1 MDSSSQ
7 TVNVYQRVPQ
17 ARWMVDTGKSYRK
30 IWMIVNINLHWDH
43 VGKMWK
49 NHAIFTTHD
58 WERFIPRI
66 KLVKLGMVYGMVY
79 DCLVILG

>member
-1 MDSSSQ
+1 MVMDSSSQ

-43 VGKMWK
+43 VGKM
-49 NHAIFTTHD
+49 
-58 WERFIPRI
+58 
-66 KLVKLGMVYGMVY
+66 
-79 DCLVILG
+79 